1 MRRTKS
7 RHRPTIDHIASDSR
21 RVVFDLDQCS
31 FLFVSNFVEGHL
43 REGTAVIHSMKG
55 RSLADNLWA
64 ELGLLAAAT
73 VILLVLAS
81 GYVW

>member
-7 RHRPTIDHIASDSR
+7 RHPPAIEHIASDSR

-31 FLFVSNFVEGHL
+31 FLFVSNVVEGHL
-43 REGTAVIHSMKG
+43 REGTAMTHSMKG
-55 RSLADNLWA
+55 RSLADNLLA
-64 ELGLLAAAT
+64 DLGLLTAAT